1 MRIEKLTE
9 NKIRFIL
16 NMDDLKEKNI
26 DFHSFMSN
34 SIESQ
39 DLFLDMLKQAETEIG
54 FKTENYKLMIEAIAT
69 ADGNFILTVTRISD
83 ENSRK
88 KNTKKDIKTKRRN
101 VIPSKL
107 LSIYRFS
114 SFDDF
119 CDFCTYISDVLPLSY
134 SKIKNSSLYLYNSSY
149 YLILNNMRLT
159 ISDFKVFCN
168 AITEFGTFIDTPQL
182 FERKIKEYGK
192 PIISKQAITT
202 GLKYFKWFSFTYL
215 DYALIYLY
223 GSDFFE

>member
-16 NMDDLKEKNI
+16 NIDDLQERNI

-39 DLFLDMLKQAETEIG
+39 DLFLDMLEQAEAEVG

-69 ADGNFILTVTRISD
+69 SDGNFVLTVTRLS
-83 ENSRK
+83 EETPK
-88 KNTKKDIKTKRRN
+88 KSSKKDLKVKRKN
-101 VIPSKL
+101 IVPNKL
-107 LSIYRFS
+107 LSLYKFN

-119 CDFCTYISDVLPLSY
+119 CEFCTYITDILPLSY
-134 SKIKNSSLYLYNSSY
+134 SKLKNVSLYLYNGSY
-149 YLILNNMRLT
+149 YLVLKNIRIT
-159 ISDFKVFCN
+159 VEDFKVFCT
-168 AITEFGTFIDTPQL
+168 AISEFGTFVSDPAL

-192 PIISKQAITT
+192 LIINEYAISTS
-202 GLKYFKWFSFTYL
+202 LKFFK
-215 DYALIYLY
+215 
-223 GSDFFE
+223 